1 MNSRHVPTISIILLT
16 HATPSHIAAF
26 AHCCKHFPLFLQI
39 PTYATTPVISLGRTL
54 LQDIYAAAP
63 QASTVIPGSSLGESS
78 LGLSTPSDTKPQI
91 LLQPPT
97 AVEITSY
104 FDRIN
109 PLRYSQPHEPL
120 PSPFSPPLN
129 GLSITAYNAGHSLGG
144 TIWHIQHGMES
155 VVYAVDWNLAR
166 ENVFGGA
173 SWLGGGLGGGSEVIE
188 QLRKPTAL
196 VCSSKGV
203 ESTPQAAS
211 RTKRDELLLDM
222 VRSSLSRGGTVL
234 IPSDSSA
241 RVLEIAWLLEGAW
254 RRSVD
259 DSDHVLKD
267 SKLYLASRTIGST
280 LESARSMIEWMDEN
294 VTKSFEAESENKR
307 GHRRGDSKRTNDL
320 NKADGDGG
328 DRTSSPFNFRFL
340 RMVQR
345 KSRIE
350 KILSTRHPKVII
362 ASDASLDWGFS
373 KDVLKRMADD
383 PNNLIILTEDY
394 GQVEEP
400 SSLLGKTL
408 WQWYQA
414 KEHGIAVESGKS
426 GQSLDQ
432 VYTGGQ
438 DLVVNDYSRA
448 QLVDKELALYQ
459 QYLATQKQ
467 LQSIQTSGIAT
478 LENTND
484 AIEDADS
491 SSSSSSDESDDE
503 RQGKSLNFSA
513 RMLSGGRNKATEDK
527 DLQGINALLRKPGCY
542 DWDVRGK
549 KGREAVFPYVSKR
562 KRLDEFGELIRP
574 EDYLR
579 AEERDEID
587 GRDTRDNPDG
597 KKSGLGEKRKW
608 GEATF
613 MNGKM
618 SRRRS
623 SGTRKRQKLNKSGAP
638 NHNGR
643 NEIVESSSD
652 ESESE
657 IEDISTGP
665 SKLITTTSI
674 IQANLR
680 LAYVDFSG
688 LHDQRSLSM
697 LIPLIQP
704 RRVVLTGGTESE
716 TKWLADECRQK
727 LGISTQT
734 SDGSYDIL
742 TPAIGE
748 TVTASMDT
756 YAWTVKLSRELVKRI
771 QWQDVRGL
779 GVVTLMGK
787 LTPTPSS
794 DLHIEEQARKRQK
807 TGSDESIPEEAA
819 RVGDEVPPTL
829 DVLPAN
835 QAAATR
841 TATQP
846 LHVGDLRLADLRRML
861 QSTGHTAEFRGEGT
875 LVIDNLVAVRK
886 TASGQIEVESSGMSL
901 PNYLVQGRESSFQTV
916 KRRIYE
922 GLAVIAGG

>member
-1 MNSRHVPTISIILLT
+1 
-16 HATPSHIAAF
+16 
-26 AHCCKHFPLFLQI
+26 
-39 PTYATTPVISLGRTL
+39 
-54 LQDIYAAAP
+54 
-63 QASTVIPGSSLGESS
+63 
-78 LGLSTPSDTKPQI
+78 
-91 LLQPPT
+91 
-97 AVEITSY
+97 
-104 FDRIN
+104 
-109 PLRYSQPHEPL
+109 
-120 PSPFSPPLN
+120 
-129 GLSITAYNAGHSLGG
+129 
-144 TIWHIQHGMES
+144 MES

-166 ENVFGGA
+166 ENLFGGA

-211 RTKRDELLLDM
+211 RAKRDELLLDM

-241 RVLEIAWLLEGAW
+241 RVLELAWLLEGAW
-254 RRSVD
+254 RRSGD
-259 DSDHVLKD
+259 NSDHVIRD
-267 SKLYLASRTIGST
+267 SKLYLASRTVGST
-280 LESARSMIEWMDEN
+280 LEVARSMIEWMDEN

-307 GHRRGDSKRTNDL
+307 GHRRGDSKRTNDQ
-320 NKADGDGG
+320 NKSDGDSG

-350 KILSTRHPKVII
+350 KLLSKRNPKVII
-362 ASDASLDWGFS
+362 ASDASFDWGFS

-383 PNNLIILTEDY
+383 PNNLVILTEDY
-394 GQVEEP
+394 GQAEGGP
-400 SSLLGKTL
+400 ASLLGHTL

-426 GQSLDQ
+426 GQALDQ
-432 VYTGGQ
+432 AYTGGR
-438 DLVVNDYSRA
+438 DLAIQDYSRV
-448 QLVDKELALYQ
+448 QLADKELALYQ

-467 LQSIQTSGIAT
+467 LQSIQTSGIAN

-484 AIEDADS
+484 AIEEADS

-527 DLQGINALLRKPGCY
+527 ELQGINALLRKPGCY

-549 KGREAVFPYVSKR
+549 RGREAVFPYVSKR
-562 KRLDEFGELIRP
+562 KRVDEFGELIRP

-587 GRDTRDNPDG
+587 GRDIRDNPDG

-613 MNGKM
+613 INGKTP
-618 SRRRS
+618 RRPS
-623 SGTRKRQKLNKSGAP
+623 SGTRKRQKLNKLGMS
-638 NHNGR
+638 NHNDR
-643 NEIVESSSD
+643 DEVVESSSD

-657 IEDISTGP
+657 IEDVPTGP
-665 SKLITTTSI
+665 SKLITTTSTV
-674 IQANLR
+674 QANLR

-727 LGISTQT
+727 LGITGRH
-734 SDGSYDIL
+734 SDGSDDIL
-742 TPAIGE
+742 TPAVGE

-787 LTPTPSS
+787 LAPTSS
-794 DLHIEEQARKRQK
+794 DDSTVEGQARKRQR
-807 TGSDESIPEEAA
+807 TDSDESVTEGVAA
-819 RVGDEVPPTL
+819 KLDDDVPPTL

-841 TATQP
+841 TAAQP

-922 GLAVIAGG
+922 GLAVIAGGRFHHPAQSDMVGMYC